1 MLAALM
7 LWLPAEAQ
15 LHRGGRTIV
24 RGGMFVKPD
33 SLRHKSDSLA
43 NNALTRELDSL
54 LTLDFTADSLAV
66 TALRTDDLRTTD
78 SLMRLRLAG
87 IKTDP
92 DSMRHKKGCLMSDSM
107 SLSKVCWISTVLPG
121 YGQIYNKQYWKLPI
135 LYGTVGA
142 GLALYIN
149 ENRTYKPLK
158 REYDAYTDKNLTRT
172 PELDALQAKMI
183 RSNTRRQVYLGLT
196 VASYIYFIGDA
207 AVNYSTNDVS
217 NVKKATTLACIFPGA
232 GQIYNKSYWKVP
244 FVVGGFAAMIY
255 CIDWNNRGYQRF
267 KKAYRL
273 LNEYEQNPDKFPDG
287 PTDEF
292 HGRYSADYIRNL
304 RNNFRRNRDLC
315 IIISAGLYVLQ
326 IVDAHVDAHLKDYD
340 ISDDLTMN
348 LEPKVAYTYV
358 PSLGGTRPVFG
369 FAMSI
374 NFFPMCSLL
383 TFLLLLAVA
392 VPASALD
399 RRPRKKD
406 KKKNK
411 TEAVVTPPAAPV
423 AEQQAAPEPEEP
435 ELPDPAEV
443 QYDDMTLGLTA
454 EQADSL
460 VAVWRERQC
469 GDSYQEFFD
478 NYILVDSTAES
489 TTTDSVYI
497 QRLRALVSPI
507 QLPYNSIVR
516 GYINRYTDSR
526 YGTISRILGMS
537 QYYFPLIEDE
547 LRKEELPVELRA
559 LPIIESALST
569 TAVSPMGAVG
579 LWQFMPSTGK
589 SYGLE
594 VNSLVDERRDPVRST
609 QAACRYLKDLYAIYN
624 DWSLAIAAYNC
635 GPGNVNKAIA
645 RSGGNGRTFWDIF
658 DFLPRETRG
667 DVPAFIGASY
677 AYAYHRQH
685 GIELT
690 ESPIPLATDTIR
702 IDRLMHLGQIAS
714 TIDIPIETL
723 RQLTPQYKLDIIPAT
738 TKPYTLV
745 LPQRNITQYIANEPA
760 IFAKDS
766 AYLKEYINP
775 ANIDK
780 KRQERSGTVYVVKK
794 GDTLGAIARRYRVTT
809 AQLMRWNGIK
819 NAHKLRLGQRIRIEG
834 R

>member
-1 MLAALM
+1 M
-7 LWLPAEAQ
+7 
-15 LHRGGRTIV
+15 RT
-24 RGGMFVKPD
+24 
-33 SLRHKSDSLA
+33 
-43 NNALTRELDSL
+43 L
-54 LTLDFTADSLAV
+54 LT
-66 TALRTDDLRTTD
+66 
-78 SLMRLRLAG
+78 
-87 IKTDP
+87 I
-92 DSMRHKKGCLMSDSM
+92 
-107 SLSKVCWISTVLPG
+107 
-121 YGQIYNKQYWKLPI
+121 
-135 LYGTVGA
+135 
-142 GLALYIN
+142 
-149 ENRTYKPLK
+149 
-158 REYDAYTDKNLTRT
+158 
-172 PELDALQAKMI
+172 
-183 RSNTRRQVYLGLT
+183 
-196 VASYIYFIGDA
+196 
-207 AVNYSTNDVS
+207 
-217 NVKKATTLACIFPGA
+217 
-232 GQIYNKSYWKVP
+232 
-244 FVVGGFAAMIY
+244 
-255 CIDWNNRGYQRF
+255 
-267 KKAYRL
+267 
-273 LNEYEQNPDKFPDG
+273 
-287 PTDEF
+287 
-292 HGRYSADYIRNL
+292 
-304 RNNFRRNRDLC
+304 
-315 IIISAGLYVLQ
+315 
-326 IVDAHVDAHLKDYD
+326 
-340 ISDDLTMN
+340 
-348 LEPKVAYTYV
+348 
-358 PSLGGTRPVFG
+358 
-369 FAMSI
+369 
-374 NFFPMCSLL
+374 
-383 TFLLLLAVA
+383 LLLLAVA

-489 TTTDSVYI
+489 TTPDSVYI

-547 LRKEELPVELRA
+547 LLKEGLPVELRA

-594 VNSLVDERRDPVRST
+594 INSLVDERRDPVRST

-645 RSGGNGRTFWDIF
+645 RSGGKNFWEIYDY
-658 DFLPRETRG
+658 LPRETRG
-667 DVPAFIGASY
+667 YVPAFIGASY

-685 GIELT
+685 GIEPT
-690 ESPIPLATDTIR
+690 EAPIPLSVDTVR
-702 IDRLMHLGQIAS
+702 INKLMHLRQISS
-714 TIDIPIETL
+714 TIDLPIETL
-723 RQLTPQYKLDIIPAT
+723 RQLNPQYKLDIIPAT

-745 LPQRNITQYIANEPA
+745 LPQRYVMQYIAHEPE
-760 IFAKDS
+760 IQAKDS
-766 AYLKEYINP
+766 MYLKEYINP

-780 KRQERSGTVYVVKK
+780 KRQERSGSVYVVKK

-809 AQLMRWNGIK
+809 AQIMRWNK
-819 NAHKLRLGQRIRIEG
+819 LKSAHKLRIGQRLRIEG

>member
-1 MLAALM
+1 M
-7 LWLPAEAQ
+7 
-15 LHRGGRTIV
+15 RT
-24 RGGMFVKPD
+24 
-33 SLRHKSDSLA
+33 
-43 NNALTRELDSL
+43 L
-54 LTLDFTADSLAV
+54 LT
-66 TALRTDDLRTTD
+66 
-78 SLMRLRLAG
+78 
-87 IKTDP
+87 I
-92 DSMRHKKGCLMSDSM
+92 
-107 SLSKVCWISTVLPG
+107 
-121 YGQIYNKQYWKLPI
+121 
-135 LYGTVGA
+135 
-142 GLALYIN
+142 
-149 ENRTYKPLK
+149 
-158 REYDAYTDKNLTRT
+158 
-172 PELDALQAKMI
+172 
-183 RSNTRRQVYLGLT
+183 
-196 VASYIYFIGDA
+196 
-207 AVNYSTNDVS
+207 
-217 NVKKATTLACIFPGA
+217 
-232 GQIYNKSYWKVP
+232 
-244 FVVGGFAAMIY
+244 
-255 CIDWNNRGYQRF
+255 
-267 KKAYRL
+267 
-273 LNEYEQNPDKFPDG
+273 
-287 PTDEF
+287 
-292 HGRYSADYIRNL
+292 
-304 RNNFRRNRDLC
+304 
-315 IIISAGLYVLQ
+315 
-326 IVDAHVDAHLKDYD
+326 
-340 ISDDLTMN
+340 
-348 LEPKVAYTYV
+348 
-358 PSLGGTRPVFG
+358 
-369 FAMSI
+369 
-374 NFFPMCSLL
+374 
-383 TFLLLLAVA
+383 LLLLAVA

-489 TTTDSVYI
+489 TTPDSVYI

-547 LRKEELPVELRA
+547 LLKEELPVELRA

-645 RSGGNGRTFWDIF
+645 RSGGKNFWEIYDY
-658 DFLPRETRG
+658 LPRETRG
-667 DVPAFIGASY
+667 YVPAFIGASY

-685 GIELT
+685 GIEPT
-690 ESPIPLATDTIR
+690 EAPIPLSVDTVR
-702 IDRLMHLGQIAS
+702 INKLMHLGQISS
-714 TIDIPIETL
+714 TIDLPIETL
-723 RQLTPQYKLDIIPAT
+723 RQLNPQYKLDINPAT

-745 LPQRNITQYIANEPA
+745 LPQRYVMQYIAHEPE
-760 IFAKDS
+760 IQAKDS
-766 AYLKEYINP
+766 MYLKEYINP

-780 KRQERSGTVYVVKK
+780 KRQERSGSVYVVKK

-809 AQLMRWNGIK
+809 AQIMRWNK
-819 NAHKLRLGQRIRIEG
+819 LKSAHKLRIGQRLRIEG

>member
-1 MLAALM
+1 M
-7 LWLPAEAQ
+7 
-15 LHRGGRTIV
+15 RT
-24 RGGMFVKPD
+24 
-33 SLRHKSDSLA
+33 
-43 NNALTRELDSL
+43 L
-54 LTLDFTADSLAV
+54 LT
-66 TALRTDDLRTTD
+66 
-78 SLMRLRLAG
+78 
-87 IKTDP
+87 I
-92 DSMRHKKGCLMSDSM
+92 
-107 SLSKVCWISTVLPG
+107 
-121 YGQIYNKQYWKLPI
+121 
-135 LYGTVGA
+135 
-142 GLALYIN
+142 
-149 ENRTYKPLK
+149 
-158 REYDAYTDKNLTRT
+158 
-172 PELDALQAKMI
+172 
-183 RSNTRRQVYLGLT
+183 
-196 VASYIYFIGDA
+196 
-207 AVNYSTNDVS
+207 
-217 NVKKATTLACIFPGA
+217 
-232 GQIYNKSYWKVP
+232 
-244 FVVGGFAAMIY
+244 
-255 CIDWNNRGYQRF
+255 
-267 KKAYRL
+267 
-273 LNEYEQNPDKFPDG
+273 
-287 PTDEF
+287 
-292 HGRYSADYIRNL
+292 
-304 RNNFRRNRDLC
+304 
-315 IIISAGLYVLQ
+315 
-326 IVDAHVDAHLKDYD
+326 
-340 ISDDLTMN
+340 
-348 LEPKVAYTYV
+348 
-358 PSLGGTRPVFG
+358 
-369 FAMSI
+369 
-374 NFFPMCSLL
+374 
-383 TFLLLLAVA
+383 LLLLAVA

-411 TEAVVTPPAAPV
+411 TEAVVTPPTAPV

-489 TTTDSVYI
+489 TTPDSVYI

-547 LRKEELPVELRA
+547 LLKEELPVELRA

-594 VNSLVDERRDPVRST
+594 INSLVDERRDPVRST

-645 RSGGNGRTFWDIF
+645 RSGGKNFWEIYDY
-658 DFLPRETRG
+658 LPRETRG
-667 DVPAFIGASY
+667 YVPAFIGASY

-685 GIELT
+685 GIEPT
-690 ESPIPLATDTIR
+690 EAPIPLSVDTVR
-702 IDRLMHLGQIAS
+702 INKLMHLGQISS
-714 TIDIPIETL
+714 TIDLPIETL
-723 RQLTPQYKLDIIPAT
+723 RQLNPQYKLDIIPAT

-745 LPQRNITQYIANEPA
+745 LPQRYVMQYIAHEPE
-760 IFAKDS
+760 IQAKDS
-766 AYLKEYINP
+766 MYLKEYINP

-780 KRQERSGTVYVVKK
+780 KRQERSGSVYVVKK

-809 AQLMRWNGIK
+809 AQIMRWNK
-819 NAHKLRLGQRIRIEG
+819 LKSAHKLRIGQRLRIEG

>member
-1 MLAALM
+1 M
-7 LWLPAEAQ
+7 
-15 LHRGGRTIV
+15 RT
-24 RGGMFVKPD
+24 
-33 SLRHKSDSLA
+33 
-43 NNALTRELDSL
+43 L
-54 LTLDFTADSLAV
+54 LT
-66 TALRTDDLRTTD
+66 
-78 SLMRLRLAG
+78 
-87 IKTDP
+87 I
-92 DSMRHKKGCLMSDSM
+92 
-107 SLSKVCWISTVLPG
+107 
-121 YGQIYNKQYWKLPI
+121 
-135 LYGTVGA
+135 
-142 GLALYIN
+142 
-149 ENRTYKPLK
+149 
-158 REYDAYTDKNLTRT
+158 
-172 PELDALQAKMI
+172 
-183 RSNTRRQVYLGLT
+183 
-196 VASYIYFIGDA
+196 
-207 AVNYSTNDVS
+207 
-217 NVKKATTLACIFPGA
+217 
-232 GQIYNKSYWKVP
+232 
-244 FVVGGFAAMIY
+244 
-255 CIDWNNRGYQRF
+255 
-267 KKAYRL
+267 
-273 LNEYEQNPDKFPDG
+273 
-287 PTDEF
+287 
-292 HGRYSADYIRNL
+292 
-304 RNNFRRNRDLC
+304 
-315 IIISAGLYVLQ
+315 
-326 IVDAHVDAHLKDYD
+326 
-340 ISDDLTMN
+340 
-348 LEPKVAYTYV
+348 
-358 PSLGGTRPVFG
+358 
-369 FAMSI
+369 
-374 NFFPMCSLL
+374 
-383 TFLLLLAVA
+383 LLLLAVA

-489 TTTDSVYI
+489 TTPDSVYI

-547 LRKEELPVELRA
+547 LLKEELPVELRA

-645 RSGGNGRTFWDIF
+645 RSGGKNFWEIYDY
-658 DFLPRETRG
+658 LPRETRG
-667 DVPAFIGASY
+667 YVPAFIGASY

-685 GIELT
+685 GIEPT
-690 ESPIPLATDTIR
+690 EAPIPLSVDTVR
-702 IDRLMHLGQIAS
+702 INKLMHLRQISS
-714 TIDIPIETL
+714 TINLPIETL
-723 RQLTPQYKLDIIPAT
+723 RQLNPQYKLDIIPAT

-745 LPQRNITQYIANEPA
+745 LPQRYVMQYIAHEPE
-760 IFAKDS
+760 IQAKDS
-766 AYLKEYINP
+766 MYLKEYINP

-780 KRQERSGTVYVVKK
+780 KRQERSGSVYVVKK

-809 AQLMRWNGIK
+809 AQIMRWNK
-819 NAHKLRLGQRIRIEG
+819 LKSAHKLRIGQRLRIEG